1 MSIDWGKVRQKAVD
15 IAVDSG
21 KSFVREAERKT
32 RNIEKAAERRAKQE
46 GKVLSDKAYEKLDD
60 MYDKIDNAYETMYDL
75 EEKYHSR
82 YKRIDEEDSYYED
95 DEYYDGYE
103 DSFEDD
109 VVGKLEADISRIN
122 LSEEELEEKIKSQ
135 IDSASKDYSFS
146 EKDIREQEA
155 KWKPLGKLSEID
167 ITTISEDV
175 AGLLKVKHNGR
186 IVYIVRVIDVK
197 SGGLRK
203 KIMDIRNI
211 TNISNRK
218 LRDNIRENYDDISV
232 EILSVGKKS
241 EDINVTRSLEKSMIK
256 YYKPEWN

>member
-1 MSIDWGKVRQKAVD
+1 MNIDWGKVRQKAVD

-32 RNIEKAAERRAKQE
+32 RSIEKAAERKAKQE
-46 GKVLSDKAYEKLDD
+46 GRVLSDKAYEKLDD

-82 YKRIDEEDSYYED
+82 YKRNDEDDSYYED
-95 DEYYDGYE
+95 DEYYDDYE

-109 VVGKLEADISRIN
+109 DVGESEVDTNLAN
-122 LSEEELEEKIKSQ
+122 LSEEELEEKIKLQ

-146 EKDIREQEA
+146 EKDTREQEGN
-155 KWKPLGKLSEID
+155 WEHLGKLTEID

-175 AGLLKVKHNGR
+175 AGLLKLKCNDR
-186 IVYIVRVIDVK
+186 NVYIVRVIDVK

-218 LRDNIRENYDDISV
+218 LRDNIRENYADISV
-232 EILSVGKKS
+232 EILNVGKKP
-241 EDINVTRSLEKSMIK
+241 EDVDVTRALEKSMIK